1 MNFDEFNRIF
11 CKGMFKEALMD
22 VNQNFASINT
32 KTAAASDD
40 VQLFVK
46 IGEYQ
51 R

>member
-22 VNQNFASINT
+22 VNQNFSSINAKST
-32 KTAAASDD
+32 STED

-46 IGEYQ
+46 IGEY
-51 R
+51 

>member
-22 VNQNFASINT
+22 VNQNFSSLNT
-32 KTAAASDD
+32 KASATED